1 MKAIRV
7 TFAVLLFSMG
17 VQLHAQDYTFKVLV
31 NKGKNEMKTRGGWQ
45 QVKVGSSLKSADEL
59 KVAENAYLG
68 LVHVSG
74 KALEVK
80 QSGNYTV
87 TELAARVNGG
97 TSVLNKYTD
106 FILSANTDPKNTLTA
121 TGAVSRGVDNISVYL
136 PRPEN
141 SVVYNNK
148 VTISWEDEK
157 ELRPYEVTFK
167 SMFGDILNRVE
178 TSDASV
184 EIDLNDRNF
193 ENEDNIIVTVLSKGE
208 KDKVSIDYT
217 LKRLSR
223 ADRERI
229 RNSFKEI
236 ADQTA
241 EPTALNKFVIAGF
254 YENNNLLIDAI
265 SAYQEAIKLAPDVP
279 TYAEAYEAFLLRHA
293 IKTLPPKK

>member
-1 MKAIRV
+1 MKAIKV
-7 TFAVLLFSMG
+7 TFTIFLFSIAW
-17 VQLHAQDYTFKVLV
+17 QIQAQDYTFKVLV
-31 NKGKNEMKTRGGWQ
+31 NKGKNEMKTRAGWQ
-45 QVKVGSSLKSADEL
+45 QVKVGSSLKSADQV
-59 KVAENAYLG
+59 KVVENAYLG

-87 TELAARVNGG
+87 SELAARVNGG

-136 PRPEN
+136 PRPES

-148 VTISWEDEK
+148 VTISWEEEEALK
-157 ELRPYEVTFK
+157 PYEVIFK
-167 SMFGDILNRVE
+167 SMFGDELRTVE
-178 TSDASV
+178 TNDNKV
-184 EIDLNDRNF
+184 EVDLGDRNF
-193 ENEDNIIVTVLSKGE
+193 ENEDNIIVTVVSKGD

-217 LKRLSR
+217 LKKLSR
-223 ADRERI
+223 ADRDRI
-229 RNSFKEI
+229 RTSFREI

-265 SAYQEAIKLAPDVP
+265 SAYQEAIRLAPDVP
-279 TYAEAYEAFLLRHA
+279 MYAEAYEAFLLRHA

>member
-1 MKAIRV
+1 MKAIKV
-7 TFAVLLFSMG
+7 TFTIFLFSI
-17 VQLHAQDYTFKVLV
+17 VWQIQAQDYTFKVLV
-31 NKGKNEMKTRGGWQ
+31 NKGKNEMKTRAGWQ
-45 QVKVGSSLKSADEL
+45 QVKVGSSLKSADQV
-59 KVAENAYLG
+59 KVVENAYLG

-87 TELAARVNGG
+87 SELAARVNGG

-136 PRPEN
+136 PRPES
-141 SVVYNNK
+141 SVVYNNM
-148 VTISWEDEK
+148 VTISWEEEEALK
-157 ELRPYEVTFK
+157 PYEVIFK
-167 SMFGDILNRVE
+167 SMFGDVLRSVE
-178 TSDASV
+178 TNDNKV
-184 EIDLNDRNF
+184 EVDLGDRNF
-193 ENEDNIIVTVLSKGE
+193 ENEDNIIVTVVSKGD
-208 KDKVSIDYT
+208 KDKISIDYT
-217 LKRLSR
+217 LKKLSK
-223 ADRERI
+223 ADRDRI
-229 RNSFKEI
+229 RTSFREI

-265 SAYQEAIKLAPDVP
+265 SAYQEAISLAPDVP
-279 TYAEAYEAFLLRHA
+279 MYAEAYEAFLLRHA